1 MHGFILSSSFMIK
14 TRPPASSLPQ
24 TAPAMMSSAAQRIPV
39 SDLLAMLEHM
49 MIIRRVEEK
58 VSEVYT
64 AGHIGGFCHLC
75 IGQEAIAAA
84 TGHVMQPQDTMI
96 TGYRSHGHAL
106 ISGLTPFQVVAELMG
121 KKGGSSKG
129 KGGSMHLFHPKGQF
143 FGGHGIVG
151 AQTALGT
158 GLAWAHK
165 YKEDQGVCLVFL
177 GDGATNQGQ
186 FFEAMNMASLWRL
199 PVVYI
204 IENNGYSMGTAVARA
219 CSGGPLHQRGAP
231 FDIAGCLVS
240 GDHVLNLIDTMA
252 LVIERV
258 RQGGLPEIIEID
270 TYRFKGHSMSDPG
283 KYRTRTELDQARHSR
298 DPIVILGQWLQEN
311 HGISPEDI
319 QARDEKATA
328 IALEALHQAQQD
340 DQPTP
345 ASLWEDVTL

>member
-1 MHGFILSSSFMIK
+1 MNPSHSSS
-14 TRPPASSLPQ
+14 SSVQ
-24 TAPAMMSSAAQRIPV
+24 APLSHSISKARLV
-39 SDLLAMLEHM
+39 EMLSCM

-64 AGHIGGFCHLC
+64 AGMIGGFCHLC
-75 IGQEAIAAA
+75 IGQEAIAVA
-84 TGHVMQPQDTMI
+84 TEYIMQSQDTMI

-106 ISGLTPFQVVAELMG
+106 VSGLTPFQVVAELMG
-121 KKGGSSKG
+121 KQGGSSKG
-129 KGGSMHLFHPKGQF
+129 KGGSMHLFHPKGRF

-165 YKEDQGVCLVFL
+165 YQGDNGVCLVFL

-186 FFEAMNMASLWRL
+186 FFEAMNMAALWKL

-219 CSGGPLHQRGAP
+219 CSGGPLYQRGTP
-231 FDIAGCLVS
+231 FGIPGCLVS
-240 GDHVLNLIDTMA
+240 GDSVLPLIDVMSD
-252 LVIERV
+252 VVQRV
-258 RQGGLPEIIEID
+258 RQGGAPEIIEID

-298 DPIVILGQWLQEN
+298 DPIVILGQWLQE
-311 HGISPEDI
+311 HHHMSQEDI
-319 QARDEKATA
+319 QSLDLAAQATA
-328 IALEALHQAQQD
+328 LDALTQAQED
-340 DQPTP
+340 EQPTQ
-345 ASLWEDVTL
+345 ASLWEDVML